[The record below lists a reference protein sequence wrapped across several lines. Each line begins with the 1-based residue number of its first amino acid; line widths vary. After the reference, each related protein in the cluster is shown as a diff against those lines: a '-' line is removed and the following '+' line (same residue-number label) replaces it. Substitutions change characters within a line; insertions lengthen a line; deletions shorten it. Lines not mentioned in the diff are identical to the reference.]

1 MFRRNRE
8 FWYALAAIAVTTS
21 AYLVVYLR
29 AGLLP
34 PAFQLFGHGIG
45 VLGFVLMLMTETLY
59 SFRKQSTSARWGS
72 MSSWLRFHMF
82 TGMVGSYMVLLHPAM
97 RFRGLAAVVALL
109 TLIVVISG
117 LVGRYIYT
125 AVPRALDGTALEAS
139 DLERQIAQAETGR
152 AEPELGA
159 PAQASATAARATAAG
174 LESTPNGG
182 ESNQGSGAP
191 LQPSSLEAMER
202 RRQAL
207 QRQMNRLASTRR
219 ALAAWRAFHVPL
231 TMLLFLTA
239 FAHIVGAIYYATLL
253 R

>member
-8 FWYALAAIAVTTS
+8 FWYALAAIAATT
-21 AYLVVYLR
+21 ALYLAVYLR

-34 PAFQLFGHGIG
+34 PAVHLFGHGIG
-45 VLGFVLMLMTETLY
+45 VLGFILMLMTETLY

-97 RFRGLAAVVALL
+97 RFQGLAGVVALL
-109 TLIVVISG
+109 TLVVVTSG
-117 LVGRYIYT
+117 LIGRYIYT
-125 AVPRALDGTALEAS
+125 AVPRALDGTVLQAG
-139 DLERQIAQAETGR
+139 DLERQIAL
-152 AEPELGA
+152 AEPIGIAMAEGPGTPPA
-159 PAQASATAARATAAG
+159 P
-174 LESTPNGG
+174 N
-182 ESNQGSGAP
+182 
-191 LQPSSLEAMER
+191 LEAMER

-207 QRQMNRLASTRR
+207 RHRLNRLATTRS
-219 ALAAWRAFHVPL
+219 ALATWRAVHVPL
-231 TMLLFLTA
+231 TLLLFLMA